1 MRALVDRSKI
11 LFQIKIR
18 FNSCR
23 TRCTPSFNYSNCPPI
38 HLIKYYHQI
47 SLQKRFERIQ
57 RGKKRVH
64 GVVLHNNMIRGCV
77 NILAAIVSFCVSILA
92 LIIVVFVSVKLTDVG
107 FDGVNYDFQCLLGT
121 NTSLAT
127 FTSNNCLMLQIL
139 GGLTIGLGLLIG
151 IIQCYTCNL
160 CGLGGIL
167 DGIFSLCGTG
177 AWGYAAG
184 VINHAVDSNGQLRS
198 EYDQGN
204 LDVSSVTYDVSQVSS
219 DIDTTN
225 NQRNATRIMCWIEF
239 GFFCFLLLA
248 SVLKCCPG
256 RHK

>member
-1 MRALVDRSKI
+1 
-11 LFQIKIR
+11 
-18 FNSCR
+18 
-23 TRCTPSFNYSNCPPI
+23 
-38 HLIKYYHQI
+38 
-47 SLQKRFERIQ
+47 
-57 RGKKRVH
+57 
-64 GVVLHNNMIRGCV
+64 MIRGCV

-92 LIIVVFVSVKLTDVG
+92 LIIVIFVSVKLTDVT

-121 NTSLAT
+121 NTSLET

-167 DGIFSLCGTG
+167 DGIFSLCGSG

-198 EYDQGN
+198 EYEQGN
-204 LDVSSVTYDVSQVSS
+204 LDVSSVVFDVSQVSS
-219 DIDTTN
+219 DVDTTN

-239 GFFCFLLLA
+239 GFFCFLLFA
-248 SVLKCCPG
+248 SILKCCPG